1 MNGAILT
8 PRAAALERIKALVL
22 DTLPSPES
30 KRAYGQALDDFLRW
44 CSGEAV
50 DGFTKATVNAYR
62 ANLEARR
69 LSSSTIN
76 QRLSAIRKLAI
87 EAADNGFMP
96 PEQASAISR
105 VKGAKQAGIRT
116 GQWLTREQA
125 ERLISIPNPATLK
138 GARDQA
144 LLAVLIGCG
153 LRRREVTSL
162 SVEHIQLR
170 DARWVIV
177 DLIGKGG
184 RVRTV
189 PMPSWTKH
197 AIDAWM
203 AGSGIGSGL
212 VFRRMDKGGRVI
224 GKSMTA
230 RSVFEIVRDAGA
242 KIGVSNLAPHDLRRT
257 FAKLAHKGKAAL
269 EQIQLSLGHASV
281 TTTERYLGV
290 RQDLTDAPC
299 DHLGLTV
306 EVSR

>member
-1 MNGAILT
+1 MSAAILT

-30 KRAYGQALDDFLRW
+30 KRAYGQALDDFFRW
-44 CSGEAV
+44 CGAKAV
-50 DGFTKATVNAYR
+50 DGFNKATVNAYR
-62 ANLEARR
+62 ADLEARR

-87 EAADNGFMP
+87 EAADNGFLP

-105 VKGAKQAGIRT
+105 VKGAKQAGTRI
-116 GQWLTREQA
+116 GHWLTREQA
-125 ERLISIPNPATLK
+125 ERLISSPDPTKLR
-138 GARDQA
+138 GVRDRA

-153 LRRREVTSL
+153 LRCRETATL
-162 SVEHIQLR
+162 SVVHIQLR

-177 DLIGKGG
+177 DLIGKGR

-197 AIDAWM
+197 AIDAWI
-203 AGSGIGSGL
+203 AVSGIDSGF
-212 VFRRMDKGGRVI
+212 VFRRMDKSGRII
-224 GKSMTA
+224 GESVTA
-230 RSVFEIVRDAGA
+230 RGIFQVVNAAGVR
-242 KIGVSNLAPHDLRRT
+242 IGVPHLAPHDLRRT
-257 FAKLAHKGKAAL
+257 FAKLAHQGKSAL

-299 DHLGLTV
+299 DHLGLTI